1 MGTKLLQVRYSVLT
15 AITNVL
21 DISLRETIIISFQ
34 LHRLPCRSIDLE
46 S

>member
-21 DISLRETIIISFQ
+21 DISLRETIAAPVIVQI
-34 LHRLPCRSIDLE
+34 
-46 S
+46 

>member
-21 DISLRETIIISFQ
+21 DISLRETVFISFH
-34 LHRLPCRSIDLE
+34 LHRLPRRSEDFD